1 MTNDTF
7 TEEQASYE
15 KFIKAGVSMNKNSCK
30 NISLIGVAVD
40 YNMDYVQLTI
50 VNPKST
56 RTAAVK
62 AGIKELS
69 QKDKHQIETAVKNR
83 LILMIRSVYYKDGL
97 YQFNKA
103 MKNVVFVFDGEHPSL
118 VDSKYSAFLAV
129 RK

>member
-7 TEEQASYE
+7 TEEQATYE
-15 KFIKAGVSMNKNSCK
+15 KFIKAGVSKNKNSCK
-30 NISLIGVAVD
+30 NISLIGVAED
-40 YNMDYVQLTI
+40 YNVDYVQLAI
-50 VNPKST
+50 VNPTTT
-56 RTAAVK
+56 RTASVK

-83 LILMIRSVYYKDGL
+83 LIIMIRSVYYKDGL

-103 MKNVVFVFDGEHPSL
+103 MKNVVLVFDGEHPSL